1 MRRPFDTFHGRQD
14 GITIPT
20 IWVAFA
26 LSLILHA
33 LALWGWPPR
42 IMRLPFEDVR
52 EGKPSGS
59 LAVRLAPAPSAAP
72 SAAPQPAPVLQAQAA
87 PARRTPS
94 HVPQPRV
101 LALERPSPS
110 ATAAPPPA
118 KAAPSQED
126 LASYIEAHRR
136 AREPAPAPAQ
146 PQPQPPQ
153 APAESEE
160 ERHNRA
166 VATSLG
172 LNRTPSFGTNR
183 NHGGGVFQIA
193 RVGYNDA
200 EFFFFGWN
208 KDIKRESQQ
217 MIEVSRG
224 DNPTTEIAVVR
235 RMIAIIR
242 EQVSGDFTWDSQ
254 RLGREITLSA
264 RADDNAGLEDFMMQE
279 FFPVQP
285 RR

>member
-1 MRRPFDTFHGRQD
+1 MRGRLHTFHDRQD

-20 IWVAFA
+20 IRVAFA

-33 LALWGWPPR
+33 LALWSWPPQ
-42 IMRLPFEDVR
+42 IMRLPFDDVR

-59 LAVRLAPAPSAAP
+59 LAVRLAPAPSAA
-72 SAAPQPAPVLQAQAA
+72 APAPPPAPALQAAAA
-87 PARRTPS
+87 PARAAVPARAAPRTPR
-94 HVPQPRV
+94 PRV

-110 ATAAPPPA
+110 AAAPPSPA
-118 KAAPSQED
+118 RAAPPQED
-126 LASYIEAHRR
+126 LASYVEAHRR
-136 AREPAPAPAQ
+136 AREPEPAP
-146 PQPQPPQ
+146 PQPQP
-153 APAESEE
+153 PAESEE

-166 VATSLG
+166 VAASLG

-183 NHGGGVFQIA
+183 NRGGGVFQIA
-193 RVGYNDA
+193 RIGYNDA

-208 KDIKRESQQ
+208 KDIKRNSEQ

-242 EQVSGDFTWDSQ
+242 EQVSGDFTWESQ
-254 RLGREITLSA
+254 RLGRDVTLSA

-279 FFPVQP
+279 FFPTKP